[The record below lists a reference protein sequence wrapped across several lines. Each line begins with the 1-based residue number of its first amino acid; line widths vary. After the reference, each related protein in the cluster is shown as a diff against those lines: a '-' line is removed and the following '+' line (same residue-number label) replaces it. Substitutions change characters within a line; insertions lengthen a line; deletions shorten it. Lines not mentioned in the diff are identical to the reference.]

1 MLPIVNTD
9 IKMTTKMRDSLTLFE
24 TYCAI
29 KKIDKVDF
37 NDVKSFLIKNSNKD
51 LANNFKEEYLYKV

>member
-9 IKMTTKMRDSLTLFE
+9 IKMTSKMRDSLTLFE

-29 KKIDKVDF
+29 KGIDRVDF
-37 NDVKSFLIKNSNKD
+37 NDVESFLIKNVNKD
-51 LANNFKEEYLYKV
+51 LANNFKEEYLYKA